1 MSQYLEA
8 LRQAMVIYPMIVVLF
23 TVPYIAWSY
32 HKYGSVLSLRVL
44 IVYSFLLYLLCV
56 YCLVILPLPT
66 PEKAATLHGH
76 KAQLIPFSFLAD
88 IVKQAEIQ
96 PGQPASW
103 LHIFTGSAFWT
114 TIFNL
119 FMTMPFG
126 VYLRYYF
133 CYHWRKTLRLSF
145 LLSLFF
151 ELTQLSGLYFVYPGS
166 YRLFDVDDLI
176 VNTAGSMIGFALAG
190 PVSRL
195 LPTRQELDTVS
206 FQRGASISFTR
217 RVFAFLADMACLI
230 FASCIL
236 AVFVVPFGITL
247 SIQWLPV
254 LFLLYFGLLPAFCHG
269 QTPGKRLTR
278 MKIVQANS
286 DTAHWYQYFLR
297 YGLLIT
303 GLVGVPYWLNRLLFI
318 LMNVLHLDSLASLV
332 LHGLLVGGYLFWLFF
347 AGIRMAL
354 HLDMALFLVLQAF
367 LVSGLRQKQAGP
379 FAFPAHRRI
388 VGQHIED
395 NHVPG
400 VLGKPLQIHVFVAV
414 VVLRPGL
421 EAHFLHQLAHSL
433 TLRHGAHLLS
443 RAPGP
448 SRSGCRPGWW
458 R

>member
-133 CYHWRKTLRLSF
+133 CYHWRKTLQLSF

-151 ELTQLSGLYFVYPGS
+151 ELTQLSGLYFAAHPARVGYRQFPTGCFHILYATRFCLSGRHGLPDLCIVHPGRVRSPVWNYP
-166 YRLFDVDDLI
+166 FH
-176 VNTAGSMIGFALAG
+176 SMAA
-190 PVSRL
+190 S
-195 LPTRQELDTVS
+195 
-206 FQRGASISFTR
+206 SISS
-217 RVFAFLADMACLI
+217 VLWA
-230 FASCIL
+230 ASC
-236 AVFVVPFGITL
+236 F
-247 SIQWLPV
+247 
-254 LFLLYFGLLPAFCHG
+254 
-269 QTPGKRLTR
+269 
-278 MKIVQANS
+278 
-286 DTAHWYQYFLR
+286 
-297 YGLLIT
+297 
-303 GLVGVPYWLNRLLFI
+303 
-318 LMNVLHLDSLASLV
+318 
-332 LHGLLVGGYLFWLFF
+332 
-347 AGIRMAL
+347 
-354 HLDMALFLVLQAF
+354 
-367 LVSGLRQKQAGP
+367 
-379 FAFPAHRRI
+379 
-388 VGQHIED
+388 
-395 NHVPG
+395 
-400 VLGKPLQIHVFVAV
+400 
-414 VVLRPGL
+414 
-421 EAHFLHQLAHSL
+421 
-433 TLRHGAHLLS
+433 LS
-443 RAPGP
+443 RAD
-448 SRSGCRPGWW
+448 SR
-458 R
+458 

>member
-44 IVYSFLLYLLCV
+44 VVYSFLLYLLCV

-66 PEKAATLHGH
+66 PEKAAALHGH

-126 VYLRYYF
+126 IYLRYYF

-190 PVSRL
+190 PVSCL

-217 RVFAFLADMACLI
+217 RVFCL
-230 FASCIL
+230 S
-236 AVFVVPFGITL
+236 G
-247 SIQWLPV
+247 
-254 LFLLYFGLLPAFCHG
+254 
-269 QTPGKRLTR
+269 
-278 MKIVQANS
+278 
-286 DTAHWYQYFLR
+286 R
-297 YGLLIT
+297 YGLPDLCIRYSGRSC
-303 GLVGVPYWLNRLLFI
+303 GLVWNHSLHSMDAGSIYCLLW
-318 LMNVLHLDSLASLV
+318 A
-332 LHGLLVGGYLFWLFF
+332 
-347 AGIRMAL
+347 A
-354 HLDMALFLVLQAF
+354 
-367 LVSGLRQKQAGP
+367 
-379 FAFPAHRRI
+379 
-388 VGQHIED
+388 
-395 NHVPG
+395 
-400 VLGKPLQIHVFVAV
+400 
-414 VVLRPGL
+414 
-421 EAHFLHQLAHSL
+421 AHF
-433 TLRHGAHLLS
+433 T
-443 RAPGP
+443 P
-448 SRSGCRPGWW
+448 RSDARQAADPHEN
-458 R
+458 RTKE

>member
-8 LRQAMVIYPMIVVLF
+8 LRQAIVIYPMIVVLF

-66 PEKAATLHGH
+66 PEKAATLQGH
-76 KAQLIPFSFLAD
+76 KMQLIPFSFLAD

-96 PGQPASW
+96 PEQPASW

-114 TIFNL
+114 TVFNL

-151 ELTQLSGLYFVYPGS
+151 ELTQLSGLYFVYQGS

-190 PVSRL
+190 SVSRL

-206 FQRGASISFTR
+206 FRRGASISFTR
-217 RVFAFLADMACLI
+217 RVFAFLADMACLT

-236 AVFVVPFGITL
+236 AVIVVPFGITL
-247 SIQWLPV
+247 SIQWMPV

-269 QTPGKRLTR
+269 QTPNENRASNRKHSALVSIFPSLWPADSWPGRGPVLVKP
-278 MKIVQANS
+278 VAVYS
-286 DTAHWYQYFLR
+286 DECIAPGQLGISRTSWITDRRVSVLAILCR
-297 YGLLIT
+297 DSDGL
-303 GLVGVPYWLNRLLFI
+303 
-318 LMNVLHLDSLASLV
+318 A
-332 LHGLLVGGYLFWLFF
+332 
-347 AGIRMAL
+347 
-354 HLDMALFLVLQAF
+354 QAF
-367 LVSGLRQKQAGP
+367 
-379 FAFPAHRRI
+379 
-388 VGQHIED
+388 
-395 NHVPG
+395 
-400 VLGKPLQIHVFVAV
+400 
-414 VVLRPGL
+414 VLR
-421 EAHFLHQLAHSL
+421 AMVTDKVNKYSKTHIKSDFV
-433 TLRHGAHLLS
+433 R
-443 RAPGP
+443 
-448 SRSGCRPGWW
+448 
-458 R
+458 